1 MISKHRQLCWFFV
14 ICMVPLQ
21 VLQAQTQAISLKD
34 ALETRGTVIF
44 FRHALAPGFGDP
56 TNFKVDDCSTQRNLD
71 IRGREQ
77 ARRIGGAFKVL
88 DFASDTVH
96 SSPWC
101 RCLETARLMDIG
113 PVESFDGLSSFFEGH
128 VDRQATLKLLSDKLL
143 TISNRNETPAI
154 MITHQVVI
162 RAITRLFSSSG
173 EAILYYPKRDISL
186 RIRLTEND

>member
-21 VLQAQTQAISLKD
+21 VLQAQTQVISLKD

-56 TNFKVDDCSTQRNLD
+56 TNFKVDDCLTQRNLD

-77 ARRIGGAFKVL
+77 AKRIGGAFKVL
-88 DFASDTVH
+88 DFATDTVH

-143 TISNRNETPAI
+143 TISNRHEIPAI

-162 RAITRLFSSSG
+162 RAITRLVTSSG
-173 EAILYYPKRDISL
+173 EAILYYPKRDISS

>member
-21 VLQAQTQAISLKD
+21 VLQAQTQVISLKD

-56 TNFKVDDCSTQRNLD
+56 TNFKVDDCLTQRNLD

-77 ARRIGGAFKVL
+77 AKRIGGAFKVL
-88 DFASDTVH
+88 DFATDTVH

-143 TISNRNETPAI
+143 TISNRNEAPAI

-162 RAITRLFSSSG
+162 RAITRLVTSSG
-173 EAILYYPKRDISL
+173 EAILYYPKRDISS

>member
-1 MISKHRQLCWFFV
+1 
-14 ICMVPLQ
+14 
-21 VLQAQTQAISLKD
+21 
-34 ALETRGTVIF
+34 
-44 FRHALAPGFGDP
+44 
-56 TNFKVDDCSTQRNLD
+56 
-71 IRGREQ
+71 
-77 ARRIGGAFKVL
+77 
-88 DFASDTVH
+88 
-96 SSPWC
+96 
-101 RCLETARLMDIG
+101 MDIG